1 MDLMEEIGV
10 ETIGGCDARRE
21 KKSMP
26 RESR

>member
-1 MDLMEEIGV
+1 MDLMEEIDV
-10 ETIGGCDARRE
+10 ETIGGCEVRRD